1 MKNLK
6 LLLALAVV
14 LGAGSAFTTQ
24 KHSTGGVYVKV
35 GPNDYRPIGTEPA
48 GECLGSGDGCH
59 FEKIGEDNYQA
70 LDSFVWLPE

>member
-1 MKNLK
+1 MKNLR

-35 GPNDYRPIGTEPA
+35 GPNDYRPLGTEGP
-48 GECLGSGDGCH
+48 GNCIESGDGCH
-59 FEKIGEDNYQA
+59 FEKIGEDEFEA
-70 LDSFVWLPE
+70 LDSFVWLPQ